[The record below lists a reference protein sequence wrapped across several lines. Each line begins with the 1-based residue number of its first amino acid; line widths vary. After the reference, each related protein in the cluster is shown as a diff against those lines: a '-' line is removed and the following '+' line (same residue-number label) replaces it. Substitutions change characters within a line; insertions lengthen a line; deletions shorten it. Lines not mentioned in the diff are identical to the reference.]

1 MIKIGIVGLGPIGSM
16 HAENLKSGKIPNAV
30 LHCACEQKP
39 VDESKY
45 PGVKIFKDTSDMFA
59 NGGMDAVIISTP
71 SFTHYPLG
79 IAALNAGLHTLVEK
93 PVALCTADADELS
106 AAARKAGKLC
116 AVMLNQRTTPLYARI
131 KQLVQSGELGEINRV
146 DWTMTNW
153 YRPDIYFTS
162 SPWRGTW
169 KGEAGGALLNQ
180 SIHNIDIFAWVFG
193 MPKLVRAWCK
203 FGKYHSIEVEDE
215 VCCRMEL
222 SNGSNATFTT
232 STGEYPGLNRLTI
245 AADKGFVVAE
255 NDTLKIT
262 RYKNGSLKQY
272 TQTTKYMFGSPETE
286 DTVETFEGKGEQHV
300 GVLKNFV
307 GAIEGREK
315 LDYAAEEGKKSLEI
329 SNLMLLSAWK
339 NSEVSSPIDS
349 AEYKKILEEKSAAS
363 KLRENPKTDFIVEF
377 QKSFK

>member
-1 MIKIGIVGLGPIGSM
+1 MVKIGIVGLGPIGSM
-16 HAENLKSGKIPNAV
+16 HADNLMAGKIPNAV

-39 VDESKY
+39 VDESNY
-45 PGVKIFKDTSDMFA
+45 PNVKIFKDIDDMLA
-59 NGGMDAVIISTP
+59 NGGMDAVVISTP

-79 IAALNAGLHTLVEK
+79 VKSLEAGCHTLVEK
-93 PVALCTADADELS
+93 PVALCTADAEALVN
-106 AAARKAGKLC
+106 AAKNAGKLC
-116 AVMLNQRTTPLYARI
+116 AVMLNQRTTPMYARV
-131 KQLVQSGELGEINRV
+131 KELVASGELGEINRV

-193 MPKLVRAWCK
+193 MPKKVRAWCK
-203 FGKYHSIEVEDE
+203 FGKYHSVEVEDE

-222 SNGSNATFTT
+222 ANGANATFAT

-255 NDTLKIT
+255 NDALKIV
-262 RYKNGSLKQY
+262 RYKDGSLKNY
-272 TQTTKYMFGSPETE
+272 TTQTKYMFGVPETDE
-286 DTVETFEGKGEQHV
+286 TVETFKSKGEQHV

-307 GAIEGREK
+307 NAILGNGK
-315 LDYAAEEGKKSLEI
+315 LDYAAQEGAMSLEMA
-329 SNLMLLSAWK
+329 NLMLLSAWTD
-339 NSEVSSPIDS
+339 SEVASPIDS
-349 AEYKKILEEKSAAS
+349 AKYKKLLDEKSAAS
-363 KLRENPKTDFIVEF
+363 KLREHPKTDFIVEF
-377 QKSFK
+377 QKSFR

>member
-169 KGEAGGALLNQ
+169 KG
-180 SIHNIDIFAWVFG
+180 
-193 MPKLVRAWCK
+193 
-203 FGKYHSIEVEDE
+203 
-215 VCCRMEL
+215 
-222 SNGSNATFTT
+222 
-232 STGEYPGLNRLTI
+232 
-245 AADKGFVVAE
+245 
-255 NDTLKIT
+255 
-262 RYKNGSLKQY
+262 
-272 TQTTKYMFGSPETE
+272 
-286 DTVETFEGKGEQHV
+286 
-300 GVLKNFV
+300 
-307 GAIEGREK
+307 
-315 LDYAAEEGKKSLEI
+315 
-329 SNLMLLSAWK
+329 
-339 NSEVSSPIDS
+339 
-349 AEYKKILEEKSAAS
+349 
-363 KLRENPKTDFIVEF
+363 
-377 QKSFK
+377 

>member
-146 DWTMTNW
+146 DWTMTNL
-153 YRPDIYFTS
+153 S
-162 SPWRGTW
+162 
-169 KGEAGGALLNQ
+169 L
-180 SIHNIDIFAWVFG
+180 IHI
-193 MPKLVRAWCK
+193 
-203 FGKYHSIEVEDE
+203 
-215 VCCRMEL
+215 
-222 SNGSNATFTT
+222 
-232 STGEYPGLNRLTI
+232 
-245 AADKGFVVAE
+245 
-255 NDTLKIT
+255 
-262 RYKNGSLKQY
+262 
-272 TQTTKYMFGSPETE
+272 
-286 DTVETFEGKGEQHV
+286 
-300 GVLKNFV
+300 
-307 GAIEGREK
+307 
-315 LDYAAEEGKKSLEI
+315 
-329 SNLMLLSAWK
+329 
-339 NSEVSSPIDS
+339 
-349 AEYKKILEEKSAAS
+349 
-363 KLRENPKTDFIVEF
+363 
-377 QKSFK
+377 